1 MLKHTPRPPAGAR
14 KSLTVFVA
22 ALLTIGTSMTS
33 STLAQ
38 NSSSR
43 DGWVLTVPTRR
54 APDTPPAGPPAL
66 PAGAESITPA
76 TIDIVLSRDGKT
88 RQSPSFRQTVSRTV
102 DRIHLAGTD
111 GREWLFERNPVDRR
125 RVSATLVEH
134 SSKAIVL
141 YEETDLRMALGIRG
155 WVDVLALGFDTELL
169 SRCRRT
175 DEIQTVAGI
184 RFSRYASVDK
194 GCSVDDVSWNEEQAL
209 PGRFVM
215 KGESGVTRFE
225 VARGKPGADA
235 SLLRPAIPRF
245 PTYRVFDLADWL
257 EKH

>member
-1 MLKHTPRPPAGAR
+1 MLKPTPRPAGAR

-22 ALLTIGTSMTS
+22 ALLTSVASMTPNA
-33 STLAQ
+33 LAQ
-38 NSSSR
+38 NTSSR

-54 APDTPPAGPPAL
+54 APDAPPAGPPAL
-66 PAGAESITPA
+66 PAAAESITPA
-76 TIDIVLSRDGKT
+76 TIDIVLSRDGKP

-102 DRIHLAGTD
+102 DRIHLVGHD

-125 RVSATLVEH
+125 RVSATFVEH

-155 WVDVLALGFDTELL
+155 WVDVLALGFDIDLL
-169 SRCRRT
+169 RRCRRT
-175 DEIQTVAGI
+175 DDVQTVAGI
-184 RFSRYASVDK
+184 RFSRYAAVDK
-194 GCSVDDVSWNEEQAL
+194 GCSVDVLWNEEQAL

-215 KGESGVTRFE
+215 KGESGVTQFE
-225 VARGKPGADA
+225 VARATPGVNA
-235 SLLRPAIPRF
+235 SLLRPAIARF
-245 PTYRVFDLADWL
+245 PNYRVFDVADWL